1 MPGRHKIPTVSLVN
15 ISTEEEMN
23 NNERINDMPTPP
35 SSPISS
41 SASSAHTDSSEDVKE
56 AGDCLFS
63 PSLSSQ
69 RHRKVLDIL
78 EAEQVS
84 SLLDTGCNNCKFL
97 QQVRQ
102 LPSLTYLAGVDIDK
116 DVLEISKQRVSPL
129 AADYLACRDLVA
141 LVVELWVGDVTDLAG
156 AAVMESRVEAVTSI
170 EIIEHLQ
177 RWVRFGLQE
186 YLRVDIS
193 LIM

>member
-1 MPGRHKIPTVSLVN
+1 
-15 ISTEEEMN
+15 MN
-23 NNERINDMPTPP
+23 NNNRNNNMFTPP
-35 SSPISS
+35 SSSNSS
-41 SASSAHTDSSEDVKE
+41 RASSAHTDSSEEVKE

-69 RHRKVLDIL
+69 RHRKVLEIL

-84 SLLDTGCNNCKFL
+84 SLLDTGCNNCRFL

-102 LPSLTYLAGVDIDK
+102 LPSLTYLAGVDIDRE
-116 DVLEISKQRVSPL
+116 VLESSKQRVSPL
-129 AADYLACRDLVA
+129 AADYLACRELVD

-156 AAVMESRVEAVTSI
+156 AAVMGSRVEAVTSI

-177 RWVRFGLQE
+177 RWVICGL
-186 YLRVDIS
+186 
-193 LIM
+193 